1 MPISDPFFCLT
12 FYAISIFANKIV
24 QFCKGLKFFWFGIGI
39 VKHSDWCVPVNSV
52 LGAFTRG
59 FGLTMKINEAVQ
71 FQTCLI
77 CVYLLILSRF
87 YFCQFGEELAIA
99 YKTKKL
105 ISIF

>member
-1 MPISDPFFCLT
+1 MPYLSLQI
-12 FYAISIFANKIV
+12 N
-24 QFCKGLKFFWFGIGI
+24 FFWFGIGI

-59 FGLTMKINEAVQ
+59 FGLTMKVNEAVQ

-87 YFCQFGEELAIA
+87 YFSVNLVKNLPLHIKQRNLFPSFRFMTVDTEG
-99 YKTKKL
+99 
-105 ISIF
+105 FQ